1 MVPGGGDGREQLVR
15 GDAGR
20 VELDRRLLRREVDRR
35 LDAREPVQLALDAAR
50 ARRAVHPVDRQPEA
64 RRMRGG
70 GHDPMI
76 PPRGIIPGLMAATE
90 RTPRG
95 YSADRPALLN
105 RLRRIEGQAR
115 GLTRMVE
122 EERYCI
128 DVLTQIAAVRS
139 ALDGVSLGLL
149 DAHVRHCVANG
160 DPALLDE
167 RADELARTLAPARPH
182 AGRLGHREPRRAP
195 ARRRGAGGARAP
207 DGGRRALLHRRDR
220 GDQRGEADARRR
232 RARAR
237 RRPRPLVPEL
247 AGRG

>member
-1 MVPGGGDGREQLVR
+1 
-15 GDAGR
+15 
-20 VELDRRLLRREVDRR
+20 
-35 LDAREPVQLALDAAR
+35 
-50 ARRAVHPVDRQPEA
+50 
-64 RRMRGG
+64 
-70 GHDPMI
+70 MI
-76 PPRGIIPGLMAATE
+76 PPRGIIEAVPATE
-90 RTPRG
+90 RTARG

-167 RADELARTLAPARPH
+167 RADELARTLAPRARGRVDPGASSLVARLREVEARVARVH
-182 AGRLGHREPRRAP
+182 RMVDDERYCIDVVDEINAAKRALDGVALGLVDGHVRSCLSSPDSGEREARAGELMAAVGRLVKTA
-195 ARRRGAGGARAP
+195 
-207 DGGRRALLHRRDR
+207 
-220 GDQRGEADARRR
+220 
-232 RARAR
+232 
-237 RRPRPLVPEL
+237 
-247 AGRG
+247 

>member
-1 MVPGGGDGREQLVR
+1 
-15 GDAGR
+15 
-20 VELDRRLLRREVDRR
+20 
-35 LDAREPVQLALDAAR
+35 
-50 ARRAVHPVDRQPEA
+50 
-64 RRMRGG
+64 
-70 GHDPMI
+70 
-76 PPRGIIPGLMAATE
+76 MAATE

-167 RADELARTLAPARPH
+167 RADELARTLAPRGRMPVGSGTESLVARLRDVEAH
-182 AGRLGHREPRRAP
+182 VARVHRMVDDERNCIDVIDEINGAKRTLDGVALGLVDGHVRSCLSSADAGEREARAGELMAAVGRLVKTA
-195 ARRRGAGGARAP
+195 
-207 DGGRRALLHRRDR
+207 
-220 GDQRGEADARRR
+220 
-232 RARAR
+232 
-237 RRPRPLVPEL
+237 
-247 AGRG
+247 